1 MIVENELVYPDSK
14 HCQEKKLLH
23 YPLLNLVIM
32 LLLCTTQ
39 MINALVATSHFNNM
53 VATQTDVQSIEVQT
67 QTEIYHSQLLDDLE
81 QECYTFREET
91 CRLRKQV
98 QGLEISIDSFK
109 TDDRTK

>member
-1 MIVENELVYPDSK
+1 MSREEAAALSVTELGNHAIVMHNSDD
-14 HCQEKKLLH
+14 Q
-23 YPLLNLVIM
+23 
-32 LLLCTTQ
+32 CTSSSSG
-39 MINALVATSHFNNM
+39 TSHFNNM
-53 VATQTDVQSIEVQT
+53 VGTQTDVQSIEVQT